1 MPLGGLSL
9 RKRPLLFTMT
19 LAMRRHPEHPG
30 RRAFL
35 QALAGAAAL
44 ALPRTTG
51 AQAGPSATRLVERI
65 TLITGAGNNVI
76 ALAGDSG
83 SLLVDAGDA
92 AHAPDVLK
100 LAGKV
105 STVLNTHYHLEST
118 GGNDAMAG
126 AGAKIVAHLNTK
138 LWMTQEIIRDWEGG
152 RVYPPRA
159 KAALPAEAFRASSGE
174 MTIAGERIEYGLLTQ
189 AHTDGDLFVH
199 FRNANVLAVGD
210 AVQPGRLPTLDWFCG
225 GWIGGMQNAQRA
237 LLDRADD
244 LTKIIPATGPV
255 MSKADLQANHATIVR
270 IREKLV
276 GLMKK
281 GQGAQNMIDAGA
293 VDEFKDV
300 MPGDAATFL
309 YVAYRGLWLHV
320 RELGGIV

>member
-1 MPLGGLSL
+1 MS
-9 RKRPLLFTMT
+9 
-19 LAMRRHPEHPG
+19 RHFEHLG

-35 QALAGAAAL
+35 QGLAGAAAL
-44 ALPRTTG
+44 ALPRTAG
-51 AQAGPSATRLVERI
+51 AQAGPSATTLGERI

-76 ALAGDSG
+76 ALAGDNG

-92 AHAPDVLK
+92 AHAPAVLQ
-100 LAGKV
+100 LAGTV
-105 STVLNTHYHLEST
+105 STVFNTHYHLEST
-118 GGNDAMAG
+118 GGNDAMAK

-152 RVYPPRA
+152 KVYPPRA
-159 KAALPAEAFRASSGE
+159 KTALPTDAFRAPAGE
-174 MTIAGERIEYGLLTQ
+174 MTIGGERIEYGLLTQ

-199 FRNANVLAVGD
+199 FKNANVLAVGD
-210 AVQPGRLPTLDWFCG
+210 AVQPGRLPALDWFCG
-225 GWIGGMQNAQRA
+225 GWIGGMQNAQKA

-244 LTKIIPATGPV
+244 QTKIVAARGPV
-255 MSKADLQANHATIVR
+255 MTKADLQASHATIVR

-276 GLMKK
+276 GLLKK
-281 GQGAQNMIDAGA
+281 GQGAQNMIDAKA
-293 VDEFKDV
+293 VDEFTDV

-309 YVAYRGLWLHV
+309 YVAYRGLWAHA

>member
-1 MPLGGLSL
+1 
-9 RKRPLLFTMT
+9 
-19 LAMRRHPEHPG
+19 MRRHLEHRS
-30 RRAFL
+30 RREFL
-35 QALAGAAAL
+35 QALAGALGTMPL

-51 AQAGPSATRLVERI
+51 AQTGPSAPSTTPLGERV

-76 ALAGDSG
+76 ALAADEG

-92 AHAPDVLK
+92 AHAPALLNDVLK
-100 LAGKV
+100 LAGSV
-105 STVLNTHYHLEST
+105 STVFNTHYHLESS
-118 GGNDAMAG
+118 GGNDAMAK
-126 AGAKIVAHLNTK
+126 AGAKIIAHLNTK

-152 RVYPPRA
+152 TVYPPRA
-159 KAALPAEAFRASSGE
+159 KAALPTEAFRATSGE
-174 MTIAGERIEYGLLTQ
+174 MTIGVERIEYGLLTQ

-199 FRNANVLAVGD
+199 FKNANVLAVGD

-225 GWIGGMQNAQRA
+225 GWIGGMQNAQKA

-244 LTKIIPATGPV
+244 HTKIVPATGPV
-255 MSKADLQANHATIVR
+255 MTKADLQANHATIVR

-276 GLMKK
+276 GLLKK
-281 GQGAQNMIDAGA
+281 GQGAQNMIDAKA
-293 VDEFKDV
+293 VDEFNDV

-309 YVAYRGLWLHV
+309 YVAYRGLWAHA

>member
-1 MPLGGLSL
+1 MTGPL
-9 RKRPLLFTMT
+9 
-19 LAMRRHPEHPG
+19 EHPG

-44 ALPRTTG
+44 ALPRTAG
-51 AQAGPSATRLVERI
+51 AQAGPVVTKLGERI

-76 ALAGDSG
+76 VLAGDAG
-83 SLLVDAGDA
+83 SVLVDAGDA

-105 STVLNTHYHLEST
+105 STVFNTHYHLEST
-118 GGNDAMAG
+118 GGNDALATV
-126 AGAKIVAHLNTK
+126 GAKVVAHMNTR

-152 RVYPPRA
+152 KVYPPRA
-159 KAALPAEAFRASSGE
+159 KAALPTEAFRAPSGE
-174 MTIAGERIEYGLLTQ
+174 MTMAGERIEYGLLTQ

-199 FRNANVLAVGD
+199 FKNANVLAVGD

-225 GWIGGMQNAQRA
+225 GWIGGMQNAQKA

-244 LTKIIPATGPV
+244 QTKIVPAMGPV
-255 MSKADLQANHATIVR
+255 MTKADLQANHATIVR

-276 GLMKK
+276 GLLKK
-281 GQGAQNMIDAGA
+281 GQGAQNMIDGKA
-293 VDEFKDV
+293 VDEFKDA
-300 MPGDAATFL
+300 MPGEAATFL
-309 YVAYRGLWLHV
+309 YVAYRGLWAHA

>member
-1 MPLGGLSL
+1 MS
-9 RKRPLLFTMT
+9 
-19 LAMRRHPEHPG
+19 RHFEHLG

-44 ALPRTTG
+44 AVPHPAA
-51 AQAGPSATRLVERI
+51 AQAGPSATKLGERI

-76 ALAGDSG
+76 ALAGDNG

-100 LAGKV
+100 LAGPV
-105 STVLNTHYHLEST
+105 STVFNTHYHLEST
-118 GGNDAMAG
+118 GGNDTIARAG
-126 AGAKIVAHLNTK
+126 ATIVAHLNTK

-152 RVYPPRA
+152 KVYPPRA
-159 KAALPAEAFRASSGE
+159 KAALPTEAFRATSGE
-174 MTIAGERIEYGLLTQ
+174 MTSGGERIEYGLLTQ

-199 FRNANVLAVGD
+199 FKNANVLAVGD

-225 GWIGGMQNAQRA
+225 GWIGGMQNAQKA

-244 LTKIIPATGPV
+244 QTKIVAARGPV
-255 MSKADLQANHATIVR
+255 MTKADLQANHATIVR

-276 GLMKK
+276 GLLKK
-281 GQGAQNMIDAGA
+281 GQGAQDMIDAKA
-293 VDEFKDV
+293 VDEFTDV
-300 MPGDAATFL
+300 MPGDATTFL
-309 YVAYRGLWLHV
+309 YVAYRGLWAHA

>member
-1 MPLGGLSL
+1 
-9 RKRPLLFTMT
+9 
-19 LAMRRHPEHPG
+19 
-30 RRAFL
+30 
-35 QALAGAAAL
+35 LAGAAAL

-51 AQAGPSATRLVERI
+51 AQAGPSASKLGERI

-76 ALAGDSG
+76 ALAGDNG

-100 LAGKV
+100 LAGRV
-105 STVLNTHYHLEST
+105 STVFNTHYHLEST
-118 GGNDAMAG
+118 GGNDLMAG

-152 RVYPPRA
+152 KVYPPRA
-159 KAALPAEAFRASSGE
+159 KAALPTEASRATAGE
-174 MTIAGERIEYGLLTQ
+174 MKIGGELIEFGLLTQ

-225 GWIGGMQNAQRA
+225 GWIGGMMNAQRA

-244 LTKIIPATGPV
+244 QTKIVPASGPV
-255 MSKADLQANHATIVR
+255 MTKADLQASHATIVR

-309 YVAYRGLWLHV
+309 YVAYRGLWLHA